1 MPATLQIRRLRV
13 CARPHPG
20 ELRDSAAGDAAA
32 SGWGRRR
39 RRGVWRGNELLCRAR
54 STDDVAG
61 IFLRDELGER
71 SSSPDC
77 KGP

>member
-39 RRGVWRGNELLCRAR
+39 RRGVWSPRFLQGQRASLQSAVYGRRGGNLP
-54 STDDVAG
+54 T
-61 IFLRDELGER
+61 
-71 SSSPDC
+71 
-77 KGP
+77 